1 MELETVICNRRSIRK
16 FQKKPVEKEKVQALL
31 ESARLCQSAKNR
43 QPWRFLVL
51 TETKKDR
58 VADIMLQLYEKNHI
72 EIPGIANSS
81 KSSAQ
86 IIQNAPVLIL
96 ACMEKDEHMQLSD
109 LLSMGAAIEHI
120 CLKAV
125 DEGLGSV
132 WIADTVYTR
141 DEICSAFQIEG
152 LQLISGI
159 AIGYADEHPAPRPRK
174 TMEEI
179 ILYRE
184 S

>member
-1 MELETVICNRRSIRK
+1 MEFDTVIGNRRSIRK
-16 FQKKPVEKEKVQALL
+16 FQKKPVEDEKVQALL

-43 QPWRFLVL
+43 QPWKFMVL
-51 TETKKDR
+51 TEEKKDL
-58 VADIMLQLYEKNHI
+58 VADIMLQLYERNHV
-72 EIPGIANSS
+72 EVNGITNSS
-81 KSSAQ
+81 QSSAW
-86 IIQNAPVLIL
+86 IIQNAPLLIL
-96 ACMEKDEHMQLSD
+96 AFKEKDEQMQLSD

-125 DEGLGSV
+125 DAGLGAV

-141 DEICSAFQIEG
+141 DEICNAFQIEG

-159 AIGYADEHPAPRPRK
+159 AIGYADEQPDARPRK

-179 ILYRE
+179 VIDR
-184 S
+184 